1 MSKNDALD
9 LLGTALRV
17 ALNHSRTTIG
27 PEVAEY
33 VPVFT
38 RGVELLTRLIRE
50 RGHRETLQ
58 LLDML
63 AMMPPE
69 KL

>member
-1 MSKNDALD
+1 MSKDDALD
-9 LLGTALRV
+9 LLNAALRT
-17 ALNHSRTTIG
+17 ALNHSRTALG

-33 VPVFT
+33 VPVFA
-38 RGVELLTRLIRE
+38 RGVELLTRFIRE
-50 RGHRETLQ
+50 RGHRETLN

-63 AMMPPE
+63 ASVPPE